1 MRKKDIIGNPSYKN
15 NDLKK
20 GIPENVPW
28 HKPINSMNVSNLK
41 LKKVFITADW

>member
-15 NDLKK
+15 NDQ

-28 HKPINSMNVSNLK
+28 HKPRNSMNVSNLK
-41 LKKVFITADW
+41 IKKVFITADW